1 MANIQKLDN
10 LLKMAKQIKGKEN
23 DLGSAYDWDRLTTE
37 ELIELSGYDGDCS
50 FERMMEIL
58 EPVARKNKR
67 IEVNE

>member
-1 MANIQKLDN
+1 MANNRKLDN
-10 LLKMAKQIKGKEN
+10 LLKIAVQIKAKEN
-23 DLGSAYDWDRLTTE
+23 DLGSAYHWDQLTRD